1 MSELLKK
8 ILTHP
13 KLRWAAR
20 NLSPERPV
28 RLGGLWGSAAP
39 LAAAAVARIARRPML
54 LLAGHLDEADELAD
68 DIEVLTAR
76 AAHLFPAWETDIG
89 TDHINDEVAGE
100 RLNLCNLLARE
111 AERGTGILP
120 VRPTGVPPVTDSTQP
135 AQQGQ
140 DAPAT
145 HGRDAHATL
154 PIIVAPVMALLQP
167 VPSPAELAQG
177 RLTLRPGDTMAPDA
191 LAAWLVDAGFDHVE
205 QVDQQGEFAR
215 RGGIMDVF
223 PPGATLAVRIEFFGD
238 QVDSL
243 RPFDL
248 DTQRSTD
255 TLDRIDLAGYTTGR
269 SLDQSACS
277 LLDYLP
283 ADTIICVPDPQAVR
297 ELADQIHQRC
307 QELGPQTLGG
317 RRDERWQEELE
328 RSGLDE
334 PKPRRRRKPSAFDD
348 TLATEKRR
356 KVRWEDEEVEDELD
370 ALGQAAAAGPSPLAR
385 LLEPPAVFERLD
397 RFARLELFAFRPNVE
412 RARPLNEQPCTEMGV
427 RSLERISLN
436 TAEALTELSEL
447 AAVADAWVFCE
458 NPAEQKRFVEM
469 IAVSHPQLAQRAR
482 LGIGHV
488 RAGFYW
494 PDERLVVVGHH
505 ELFHRYSKVRRI
517 RRVRAG
523 RPIESLLDL
532 REGDYVVHVL
542 HGVARFEGLR
552 ALQRDGR
559 SEEFLTLRFADN
571 AVLHVPAG
579 SIDLVQKYIG
589 SPRARPTL
597 SKLGGAT
604 WARQKQRVEAAVLDM
619 AGDMLKVQALR
630 RAMPGHSYQVTA
642 WQREFA
648 QEFIYSETE
657 DQLRA
662 VGHIDQDMVEPRP
675 MDRLLCGDVGFG
687 KTELAMRA
695 AFKVVEGG
703 RQVGVLVPTTVLAD
717 QHYRTFRERFADY
730 PFEIE
735 MISRFRNS
743 KQQSD
748 ILRRLLT
755 GKIDVLIGTHR
766 LLSKDVEWSELGLLI
781 IDEEQ
786 RFGVEHKEKL
796 RSARA
801 TLDVLTL
808 TATPIPR
815 TLHMALLGLRDISA
829 LSTPPLDRRAIHTE
843 VCHYDD
849 RLVRAVILRELNRQG
864 QVFFVH
870 NRVQDILPLA
880 QRIRALVPEARIE
893 VAHGQMP
900 EGRLEKI
907 MLRFVRQEIDVLL
920 CTTIVESGLDIPTAN
935 TMIIHEADRF
945 GLAQLHQLRGRVGR
959 YKHRA
964 YCYLLLPERRP
975 VTPVAAKRLKAVEE
989 FSDLGAGFQI
999 AMRDL
1004 EIRGAG
1010 NILGRE
1016 QSGHIATVGYEL
1028 YCRMLEHAVRTLQ
1041 GQPPPPR
1048 RDVHVE
1054 LNLDAYIPGTYVPA
1068 ERQRME
1074 IYRRMVKCE
1083 RGDDLRQLEHDLAD
1097 AFGPVPP
1104 AVRTLLDACEI
1115 RLLAGRLGVDSIIR
1129 MDPDIIFSVRDFKL
1143 ARAVLDLMPGTV
1155 RLPDARTAHWRPPAP
1170 YLETPTLLR
1179 VMIQKMR
1186 QALGEPPPPAPP
1198 TPEPQGP
1205 QARGPARRGGRPPE
1219 GPDAQAPPKRTGRNA
1234 RT

>member
-1 MSELLKK
+1 MSELFKK

-20 NLSPERPV
+20 NLSPDRPV

-39 LAAAAVARIARRPML
+39 LAAAAVARIAKRPML

-68 DIEVLTAR
+68 DIEVLTGG

-100 RLNLCNLLARE
+100 RLNLCNLLARLQE
-111 AERGTGILP
+111 E
-120 VRPTGVPPVTDSTQP
+120 PPPSDPQSQIDNRQST
-135 AQQGQ
+135 
-140 DAPAT
+140 
-145 HGRDAHATL
+145 
-154 PIIVAPVMALLQP
+154 IIVAPVMALLQP

-177 RLTLRPGDTMAPDA
+177 RLTLRPGDTMDPEA

-255 TLDRIDLAGYTTGR
+255 TLDRIDLAGYTAGR
-269 SLDQSACS
+269 SLDQSTCS

-283 ADTIICVPDPQAVR
+283 ADTIICVSDPQAVR

-307 QELGPQTLGG
+307 QELGPQALGG

-334 PKPRRRRKPSAFDD
+334 PKPRRRRKRSAFDD
-348 TLATEKRR
+348 TLATEKGR
-356 KVRWEDEEVEDELD
+356 KVRWEDEEVEDELGPS
-370 ALGQAAAAGPSPLAR
+370 GQAGAAGGSPLAR
-385 LLEPPAVFERLD
+385 LLEPPAVFERLG
-397 RFARLELFAFRPNVE
+397 RFARLELFAFRP
-412 RARPLNEQPCTEMGV
+412 RDGHCTEMGV

-447 AAVADAWVFCE
+447 AEVADAWVFCE

-900 EGRLEKI
+900 EGRLERI
-907 MLRFVRQEIDVLL
+907 MLRFVRQEVDVLL

-1028 YCRMLEHAVRTLQ
+1028 YCQMLEHAVRTLQ

-1083 RGDDLRQLEHDLAD
+1083 RGDDLRQLERDLAD
-1097 AFGPVPP
+1097 AFGPAPP

-1115 RLLAGRLGVDSIIR
+1115 RLLAGRLGVESIIR

-1186 QALGEPPPPAPP
+1186 QALGEQPPPAPP
-1198 TPEPQGP
+1198 TPEPRGP
-1205 QARGPARRGGRPPE
+1205 QAHGPAPKGRPPE
-1219 GPDAQAPPKRTGRNA
+1219 GPGTQAPPKRTRRSA